1 LADIE
6 EACTLRK
13 CFFQGNHSLNTKEQ
27 TNELNKMYSLNERE
41 KTEYVEIVN
50 SRVSTTGPGPG
61 RASACQGQSRFH
73 CHFRGLI
80 GASSG
85 PTARISGPSNT
96 LGQRGPARARGVLK
110 VKGGVYRCY
119 GTLWSEARCT

>member
-41 KTEYVEIVN
+41 KTEYVEIVIH
-50 SRVSTTGPGPG
+50 VLFPLQQITMSTIHDAITP
-61 RASACQGQSRFH
+61 
-73 CHFRGLI
+73 L
-80 GASSG
+80 
-85 PTARISGPSNT
+85 T
-96 LGQRGPARARGVLK
+96 LRKSPRLR
-110 VKGGVYRCY
+110 
-119 GTLWSEARCT
+119 SH